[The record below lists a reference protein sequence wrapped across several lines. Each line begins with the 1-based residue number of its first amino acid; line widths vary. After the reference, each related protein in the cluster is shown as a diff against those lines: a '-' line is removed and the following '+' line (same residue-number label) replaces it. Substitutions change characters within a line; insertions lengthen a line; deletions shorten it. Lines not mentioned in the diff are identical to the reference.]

1 MPFRRCKHALGVAV
15 DGVEQLRDTVG
26 SFVAVRWLFERW
38 WPCDCM
44 DILLGVGGSE
54 LSYQALE
61 ETLDRVQA
69 TGDDLTVAIFDNE
82 EVSEE
87 TDTVRQ
93 RVEATLQEVDFEA
106 SIRTLDG
113 DAPGS
118 ELISLAENEGFDRI
132 VLGGGERSTL
142 GKIQLGS
149 IVEFVLLNAQTPVTL
164 IR

>member
-1 MPFRRCKHALGVAV
+1 
-15 DGVEQLRDTVG
+15 
-26 SFVAVRWLFERW
+26 
-38 WPCDCM
+38 M

-61 ETLDRVQA
+61 ETLDRVRE
-69 TGDDLTVAIFDNE
+69 TGDDLTVAIFNNE
-82 EVSEE
+82 EISEE
-87 TDTVRQ
+87 SATIRQ
-93 RVEATLQEVDFEA
+93 RVEATLQEHDFEA
-106 SIRTLDG
+106 DIRELEG
-113 DAPGS
+113 DSPGS
-118 ELISLAENEGFDRI
+118 DLISLAENEGFDRI

>member
-1 MPFRRCKHALGVAV
+1 
-15 DGVEQLRDTVG
+15 
-26 SFVAVRWLFERW
+26 
-38 WPCDCM
+38 M

-61 ETLDRVQA
+61 ETIDRA
-69 TGDDLTVAIFDNE
+69 RDAGDDLTVAVFHNE
-82 EVSEE
+82 EIHADIDEI
-87 TDTVRQ
+87 TQ
-93 RVEATLQEVDFEA
+93 RVEETLDETGFEA
-106 SIRTLDG
+106 DVRRLEEGS
-113 DAPGS
+113 PGS
-118 ELISLAENEGFDRI
+118 ELISMAENEGFDRI

>member
-1 MPFRRCKHALGVAV
+1 
-15 DGVEQLRDTVG
+15 
-26 SFVAVRWLFERW
+26 
-38 WPCDCM
+38 M

-61 ETLDRVQA
+61 ETLDRVQE
-69 TGDDLTVAIFDNE
+69 TGDDLTVAIFKNE

-87 TDTVRQ
+87 RGTVRQ
-93 RVEATLQEVDFEA
+93 RVEATLQEADFEA
-106 SIRTLDG
+106 EIRDLEG
-113 DAPGS
+113 DSPGS
-118 ELISLAENEGFDRI
+118 GLISLAENEGF
-132 VLGGGERSTL
+132 GGGERSTL

>member
-1 MPFRRCKHALGVAV
+1 
-15 DGVEQLRDTVG
+15 
-26 SFVAVRWLFERW
+26 
-38 WPCDCM
+38 M

-54 LSYQALE
+54 LSYYALE
-61 ETLDRVQA
+61 ETIERAQA
-69 TGDDLTVAIFDNE
+69 TGDNLTVAIFENE

-87 TDTVRQ
+87 Y
-93 RVEATLQEVDFEA
+93 E
-106 SIRTLDG
+106 SIRQQVEETLEETEFDATIRRLEG
-113 DAPGS
+113 DSPGS
-118 ELISLAENEGFDRI
+118 EIISLAETDEFDRI